1 MTLDARLDA
10 RVDDAVTFAFT
21 VTNPTTE
28 RVELTFR
35 NGQTAE
41 VVVRPAKGA
50 GDDGRS
56 EPGDAVWR
64 FGDGRAFT
72 QAIRTEVLAPG
83 EQARERLTWDDP
95 EPGSYVAVA
104 TLAAEEVSASAETSF
119 EIEDD

>member
-35 NGQTAE
+35 DGQSAE
-41 VVVRPAKGA
+41 VLVCPAEGA
-50 GDDGRS
+50 GDDDRS

-95 EPGSYVAVA
+95 EPGSYVATA
-104 TLAAEEVSASAETSF
+104 SLAAEGVSASADAAF
-119 EIEDD
+119 EVEDD

>member
-1 MTLDARLDA
+1 MTLDARLD
-10 RVDDAVTFAFT
+10 VQVEDAVTFLLT

-35 NGQTAE
+35 DGQTVE
-41 VVVRPAKGA
+41 VVVRPAEGA
-50 GDDGRS
+50 GDDDRNAL
-56 EPGDAVWR
+56 GDVVWR

-95 EPGSYVAVA
+95 EPGSYVATA
-104 TLAAEEVSASAETSF
+104 SLAAEEVSASAETAF
-119 EIEDD
+119 EV